1 MIIEIGVGV
10 IAVAAAVMVA
20 FFVPV
25 LIRLRRTAEESERLF
40 RRMHED
46 LPVLVKEATRA
57 VINMNQVVTDLREGA
72 ARARV
77 LGEAMGEIG
86 ETINQMNGFA
96 RSWTGR
102 VLVNASSLLAGF
114 RAAYGVFRHKAS
126 STHNQEGGGSNGG

>member
-1 MIIEIGVGV
+1 MIIEI
-10 IAVAAAVMVA
+10 AVSVMAGAAIVLVA

-25 LIRLRRTAEESERLF
+25 LIRLRRTAEESERLL

-46 LPVLVKEATRA
+46 LPVLFKEATLA
-57 VINMNQVVTDLREGA
+57 VVNMNQVVTNVREGA

-102 VLVNASSLLAGF
+102 VVVNASSLLAGF

>member
-1 MIIEIGVGV
+1 MIIEI
-10 IAVAAAVMVA
+10 AVSVMAGAAIVLVA

-25 LIRLRRTAEESERLF
+25 LIRLRRTAEESERLL
-40 RRMHED
+40 RRMNED
-46 LPVLVKEATRA
+46 LPVLFKEATLA
-57 VINMNQVVTDLREGA
+57 VVNMNQVVTNVREGA

-102 VLVNASSLLAGF
+102 VVVNASSLLAGF

>member
-1 MIIEIGVGV
+1 MVIEIGVGV
-10 IAVAAAVMVA
+10 IAVAAVVMAA
-20 FFVPV
+20 FSVPV

>member
-1 MIIEIGVGV
+1 MIIEIAVGV
-10 IAVAAAVMVA
+10 MAVAAIVLVA

>member
-1 MIIEIGVGV
+1 MIIEIAVGV
-10 IAVAAAVMVA
+10 IAVAAVVLVA
-20 FFVPV
+20 FLVPV

-40 RRMHED
+40 RRTNED
-46 LPVLVKEATRA
+46 LPVLFKEATRA

-86 ETINQMNGFA
+86 GTISQMNGFA

>member
-1 MIIEIGVGV
+1 MIIEIAVSV
-10 IAVAAAVMVA
+10 MAVAAIVLVA

-25 LIRLRRTAEESERLF
+25 LIRLRRTAEESERLL

-57 VINMNQVVTDLREGA
+57 VNNMNQVVTDLREGA

>member
-86 ETINQMNGFA
+86 GTISQMNGFA

>member
-1 MIIEIGVGV
+1 MIIEIAVSV
-10 IAVAAAVMVA
+10 MAVAAIVLVA

-25 LIRLRRTAEESERLF
+25 LIRLRRTAEESERLL

-57 VINMNQVVTDLREGA
+57 VNNMNQVVTDLREGA

-77 LGEAMGEIG
+77 LGEAMGEVG

>member
-1 MIIEIGVGV
+1 MIIEI
-10 IAVAAAVMVA
+10 AVSVMAGAAIVLVA